1 MELVSDLSV
10 FEPVSPELV
19 LVSPPEL
26 ATRARGA
33 LAPVE
38 LWQPRPIEN
47 AADVRRERLPFAVF
61 CATCLLMTLAPL
73 AVIVVV
79 H

>member
-1 MELVSDLSV
+1 MEIASDIGAL
-10 FEPVSPELV
+10 EPLSPELV
-19 LVSPPEL
+19 LVSPPDL
-26 ATRARGA
+26 AAGARAYLPA
-33 LAPVE
+33 VE
-38 LWQPRPIEN
+38 LWRPLPIP
-47 AADVRRERLPFAVF
+47 ATRVSRERLPFAVF